1 MKTYEQF
8 LNERMKSMKSFNE
21 KVIKELKS
29 LVPVEQL
36 KEEKSLG
43 SFKTFKLLGIKF
55 GKELSISLHDDTSEI
70 YSIFM
75 RFDDPQSA
83 KQVVDCNPYS
93 GKWNIHERTEEDAL
107 NEFYERINQVL
118 GIEKN

>member
-8 LNERMKSMKSFNE
+8 LNERMKSMKSFNQ
-21 KVIKELKS
+21 KVIKQLKS

-36 KEEKSLG
+36 KEDSIG
-43 SFKTFKLLGIKF
+43 NTMKTFKLLGIKF
-55 GKELSISLHDDTSEI
+55 GKELSISLHDETSEI

-83 KQVVDCNPYS
+83 KQVVDCNQFS
-93 GKWNIHERTEEDAL
+93 GKWNIHERTEEDAI
-107 NEFYERINQVL
+107 NEFIDRINLVMGNEQ
-118 GIEKN
+118 